1 MSRVTSSTREA
12 GTDTKAIESSRR
24 PSRLTV
30 LGVLLLVVGLC
41 CLGWVAYQ
49 YLGTNLVAQRAY
61 RTEAK
66 TLRATWL
73 EQRKSDPQGT
83 SHLSPGRGEAIGLLR
98 IPALGSGYEVP
109 ILSGTSSDVVAK
121 GVGHYAST
129 ALPGQI
135 GNFAIAGFRVTHG
148 QPFARLL
155 ELASGDEIIVETR
168 DAIYTYVLDEPPR
181 QLTVED
187 TDTWVIAPVP
197 GKPELKPDQ
206 PLITLTTCPDV
217 FHSSRRSVGFGHLIR
232 TERT

>member
-1 MSRVTSSTREA
+1 MSRVSSSNREA
-12 GTDTKAIESSRR
+12 GTDTTAVEGTRR

-30 LGVLLLVVGLC
+30 LGVLLLVLGLS

-49 YLGTNLVAQRAY
+49 YAGTNLVARHAY

-66 TLRATWL
+66 TLRAAWL

-83 SHLSPGRGEAIGLLR
+83 SQLSPRPGEAIGLLR
-98 IPALGSGYEVP
+98 IPALGAGYEVP

-135 GNFAIAGFRVTHG
+135 GNFALAGFRVTHG
-148 QPFARLL
+148 RPFARILG
-155 ELASGDEIIVETR
+155 LASGDEIIVETR
-168 DAIYTYVLDEPPR
+168 DAIYTYVLNEPPR
-181 QLTVED
+181 RLTVKD

-206 PLITLTTCPDV
+206 SLITLTTCPDL
-217 FHSSRRSVGFGHLIR
+217 FHSKKRSVGFGHLIR